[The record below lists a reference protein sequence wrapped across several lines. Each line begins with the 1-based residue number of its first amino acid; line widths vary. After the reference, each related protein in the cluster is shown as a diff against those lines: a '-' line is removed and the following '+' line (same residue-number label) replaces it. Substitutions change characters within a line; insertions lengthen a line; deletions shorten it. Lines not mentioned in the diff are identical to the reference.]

1 MNMRKV
7 FYKNRMS
14 SIIVMLTVLLCSS
27 NIDALAQTF
36 ECPKVFE
43 DAKVWNSVKGS
54 DTKRAVELKD
64 KGIYKMD
71 VNGSFEYVYIMTTT
85 DSLSIST
92 MRKIGFDFIA
102 RHFNVSN
109 ATRADIETS
118 SPDDGIIFKGFIPK
132 IGGYNSGF
140 EYNQVDA
147 SIYLDIRFKPNRVR
161 FAIKVED
168 YKVLKLSS
176 VTVSSSKQVYVSDC
190 FPINENSDHK
200 KSYAMAF
207 LNANSKCM
215 NYAYFFL
222 DYLNKNIKQQ
232 QPTNIEDW

>member
-1 MNMRKV
+1 MKKRI
-7 FYKNRMS
+7 FLF
-14 SIIVMLTVLLCSS
+14 IALLL
-27 NIDALAQTF
+27 NAIRGVAQTF
-36 ECPKVFE
+36 ECPKVYE

-85 DSLSIST
+85 DSLSIPT

-232 QPTNIEDW
+232 QSTNVDDW

>member
-1 MNMRKV
+1 MKTKRLFFGLIV
-7 FYKNRMS
+7 CMS
-14 SIIVMLTVLLCSS
+14 LQ
-27 NIDALAQTF
+27 AQAQTF

-43 DAKVWNSVKGS
+43 DAKIWNSVKGS

-85 DSLSIST
+85 DSLNIQT

-118 SPDDGIIFKGFIPK
+118 SPEDGIIFKGFIPK
-132 IGGYNSGF
+132 IGGFNSGF

-147 SIYLDIRFKPNRVR
+147 SVYLDIRFKPNRVR

-176 VTVSSSKQVYVSDC
+176 VTVSSTKQVFVSDC
-190 FPINENSDHK
+190 FPINEKSDHK

>member
-1 MNMRKV
+1 MRIK
-7 FYKNRMS
+7 RLLLGAMMC
-14 SIIVMLTVLLCSS
+14 IVLQ
-27 NIDALAQTF
+27 AQAQTF

-85 DSLSIST
+85 DSLSIPT

-118 SPDDGIIFKGFIPK
+118 SPDDGIIFKGFIPW
-132 IGGYNSGF
+132 
-140 EYNQVDA
+140 
-147 SIYLDIRFKPNRVR
+147 L
-161 FAIKVED
+161 
-168 YKVLKLSS
+168 
-176 VTVSSSKQVYVSDC
+176 
-190 FPINENSDHK
+190 
-200 KSYAMAF
+200 
-207 LNANSKCM
+207 
-215 NYAYFFL
+215 
-222 DYLNKNIKQQ
+222 
-232 QPTNIEDW
+232 

>member
-1 MNMRKV
+1 MRKV

-54 DTKRAVELKD
+54 DAKRAVELKD

-85 DSLSIST
+85 DSLSIPT

-147 SIYLDIRFKPNRVR
+147 SIYLDIR
-161 FAIKVED
+161 
-168 YKVLKLSS
+168 
-176 VTVSSSKQVYVSDC
+176 SSSKQVYVSDC

>member
-1 MNMRKV
+1 MHMRRSL
-7 FYKNRMS
+7 FFIGLIL
-14 SIIVMLTVLLCSS
+14 SIGLHVQ
-27 NIDALAQTF
+27 AQTF
-36 ECPKVFE
+36 KCPKIFE
-43 DAKVWNSVKGS
+43 DAKIWNSVKGS
-54 DTKRAVELKD
+54 DTKRAIELKN

-85 DSLSIST
+85 DSVSIPT

-102 RHFNVSN
+102 RYFNVSN

-118 SPDDGIIFKGFIPK
+118 SPENGIFFKGFIPK
-132 IGGYNSGF
+132 IGSFNSGF

-176 VTVSSSKQVYVSDC
+176 VTVSGTKQVYVSDC
-190 FPINENSDHK
+190 FPIKEDSDHK